1 MRGGPGA
8 APSRWLLSLR
18 CGQCGREVGDPGVG
32 TGRRHEPCVARCWA
46 TSEHCHDGEGKGGG
60 GGRAEKFLLHDGC
73 NNTMSCGRD
82 LGFSS
87 DRVGGRKKR
96 TRHGGK
102 ETRETEDGLRCL
114 AMHHLCLPLRPYA
127 RFTYTPFWWA
137 RTMRLT
143 PQAYLGNKRARHYR
157 ASPPDAQT
165 GDLRPPSQCD
175 GGNAIPPV
183 VADDDEAFAGQN
195 DETRRGR
202 LCLESL
208 ACDILPFGAGET
220 SGHDRPLARPP
231 IPSWRDRWPER
242 GNLPP
247 PTAGLL
253 TPGPR

>member
-1 MRGGPGA
+1 MLGNIRALP
-8 APSRWLLSLR
+8 RW
-18 CGQCGREVGDPGVG
+18 GRE
-32 TGRRHEPCVARCWA
+32 
-46 TSEHCHDGEGKGGG
+46 GG

-143 PQAYLGNKRARHYR
+143 PQAYLGNKRARH
-157 ASPPDAQT
+157 DT
-165 GDLRPPSQCD
+165 K
-175 GGNAIPPV
+175 
-183 VADDDEAFAGQN
+183 
-195 DETRRGR
+195 
-202 LCLESL
+202 
-208 ACDILPFGAGET
+208 
-220 SGHDRPLARPP
+220 LARPP
-231 IPSWRDRWPER
+231 RPGICVPRHNVTAAMRSRPLSLMMMRHLRDKTTRRGEGGCVLSHWPVIFCLLGLARHQATTDPWPARPFPLGET
-242 GNLPP
+242 GGPNEAICPP
-247 PTAGLL
+247 QRLAC
-253 TPGPR
+253 